1 MSIPGRMLG
10 RRIRPVVRWP
20 GGITAEHPA
29 LEQLPEWPLRT
40 VAVLVTVDPAPFAI
54 PVSAPVRAGDRSIL
68 IALERNR
75 GSLARLRR
83 RPEVALAVLAGGN
96 VAFTA
101 RGRASVVEEHLAAMP
116 DYAAVAIEVEQVD
129 DHRQPAFEVDSG
141 IGRRWLDDNEQSA
154 LGERVKE
161 LQELADWRSR
171 RRGE

>member
-1 MSIPGRMLG
+1 MSSLG
-10 RRIRPVVRWP
+10 RRVSRRLRPVVRRP
-20 GGITAEHPA
+20 DGVREEHPA
-29 LEQLPEWPLRT
+29 LEPLPEWPLRT
-40 VAVLVTVDPAPFAI
+40 VAVLATVDPAPFAI

-141 IGRRWLDDNEQSA
+141 IGRRWLDDDEQSA